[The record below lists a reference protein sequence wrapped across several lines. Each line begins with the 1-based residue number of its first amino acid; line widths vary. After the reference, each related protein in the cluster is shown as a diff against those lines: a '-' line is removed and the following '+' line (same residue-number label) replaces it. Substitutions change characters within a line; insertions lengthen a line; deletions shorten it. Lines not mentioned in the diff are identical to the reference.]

1 MVEAIGHSGGLWVL
15 KHNGSNV
22 STTVI
27 DSHSQAI
34 TFRLALGG
42 KSWVCSSI
50 YASPTPT
57 NKPILWQ
64 HLSQLCSSIS
74 EPWVQIGDFNEITL
88 PGEQKGGQFSFNR
101 AAAMLDMMEGCH
113 ILEIPSTGGKF
124 TWHHKCR
131 GNNYVAKKL
140 DRGLA
145 DMNWQ
150 WAFPDAYVEILS
162 RFHPDHKPLLLR
174 CGGLPQPRGPRP
186 FRFEAAWIDH
196 DDYQGMVAGAWVGRD
211 GNPIHGLQRV
221 KEASITF
228 NKEVFRNIFKRK
240 RTLKNRIKGV
250 QRNLEGVDSVR
261 LLLLEQQLRQEYD

>member
-74 EPWVQIGDFNEITL
+74 EPWDQIGDFNEITL
-88 PGEQKGGQFSFNR
+88 PREQKGGQFSFNR
-101 AAAMLDMMEGCH
+101 VAAMLDMMEGCH
-113 ILEIPSTGGKF
+113 MLEIPSTGGKF
-124 TWHHKCR
+124 TWHHKRR

-162 RFHPDHKPLLLR
+162 RFHSNHKPLLLR

-196 DDYQGMVAGAWVGRD
+196 DDYQGWQVLGSGEMVTLSTVY
-211 GNPIHGLQRV
+211 NGLR
-221 KEASITF
+221 
-228 NKEVFRNIFKRK
+228 
-240 RTLKNRIKGV
+240 
-250 QRNLEGVDSVR
+250 R
-261 LLLLEQQLRQEYD
+261 LLSPLTRRSLGTSLKGKGL